1 MEEGRKEDDMTQ
13 ENGKGGGGED
23 EEDSRLRIIESIER
37 KRRGKIPRGNGLGGD
52 RGRHRRDIRRKR
64 IKKNRTMVFLIIL
77 FLLFVFQS
85 SYFFSIFSLTF
96 LLFLP
101 WFSSSG
107 KKYFIT

>member
-1 MEEGRKEDDMTQ
+1 MEEGRKEYDMTQ
-13 ENGKGGGGED
+13 ENRKGGGGED

-77 FLLFVFQS
+77 FLLFVSSPPTPPPSSPSPS
-85 SYFFSIFSLTF
+85 SYFFLRFP
-96 LLFLP
+96 LLGRNI
-101 WFSSSG
+101 S
-107 KKYFIT
+107 